1 MRVKFIVLV
10 LATAFSLTGGPA
22 IAAPETGAVNAESMV
37 QTGHGTQLT
46 GPADWQLRREADM
59 VVLTAPEQDAA
70 VAIVAV
76 DAASAAGA
84 IDAAWRRYQPGA
96 ARTALLV
103 RREPA
108 RNGWDERAAASYAY
122 HAVERRALRALAL
135 RHGSKWSVTL
145 LDGAVSTVQKRG
157 AAVDLMFASLRPEGY
172 MDEHFAGRTPA
183 RLDSARIERIRSFLQ
198 QGMAALNIPGAAFGL
213 LQDGKVIHVE
223 GLGVRQHGRPAKVDA
238 DTLFMAASNTK
249 PMTTL
254 LLAALA
260 DEGKLRWDQPVTQ
273 LSPAFRLGDAATTA
287 RVQVKHLVCA
297 CTGLPRQDMEMMFE
311 FGHATPT
318 TSLAL
323 LAKVAPTS
331 KFGELYQYSNL
342 MAAAAG
348 YIGAHVAYPG
358 LEAGAAYD
366 RAMRE
371 KIFAPLG
378 MHRTTFN
385 MQAALRGN
393 HASPHTLDHTYQ
405 VRAHGTEMDASI
417 NPHRPV
423 GGAWTS
429 ARDFIRYVQLEAN
442 EGTLPNGKR
451 LISRANLLARRVPQ
465 VTAGAGVSYGMG
477 LETLTIA
484 GVPVLNHGGSLP
496 GYKSNFYLL
505 PEAGVGAVLLTNA
518 DDGQALLSAFKRFLL
533 EVVYDGKPE
542 AEEDLQFTV
551 AAIDAWKAR
560 PSQLT
565 VPPAPEVVQRLAAR
579 YRNAALG
586 DLIVTHQDQQTY
598 LDAGEWKTA
607 VATRKNQDGSVSL
620 QTITPGLDNFNFVID
635 HTAGAKA
642 LILDVGQQKYVFRAL
657 GTL

>member
-1 MRVKFIVLV
+1 MRLKFIAVLV
-10 LATAFSLTGGPA
+10 AAAFSLTAPLA
-22 IAAPETGAVNAESMV
+22 VAADAGTLKAEGVV
-37 QTGHGTQLT
+37 QTGQGVQLT
-46 GPADWQLRREADM
+46 GPADWQVRREADTL
-59 VVLTAPEQDAA
+59 VLTAPEQDAA
-70 VAIVAV
+70 VAIVSLE
-76 DAASAAGA
+76 AASAANA
-84 IDAAWRRYQPGA
+84 IDAAWRRYQPGL

-108 RNGWDERAAASYAY
+108 RHGWDERASANYPYIAS
-122 HAVERRALRALAL
+122 ERRALRALAL

-157 AAVDLMFASLRPEGY
+157 AAIDLMFASLRPQGHK
-172 MDEHFAGRTPA
+172 DENFAGRSPA
-183 RLDSARIERIRSFLQ
+183 RLDSTRIERMRTFLQ

-273 LSPAFRLGDAATTA
+273 LSPAFRLGDADTTA
-287 RVQVKHLVCA
+287 KVQVKHLVCA

-311 FGHATPT
+311 FGHATPA

-323 LAKVAPTS
+323 LAKVEPTS

-348 YIGAHVAYPG
+348 YIGANVAHPG
-358 LEAGAAYD
+358 MEAGAAYD

-393 HASPHTLDHTYQ
+393 HASPHTLDHTYR
-405 VRAHGTEMDASI
+405 VRPHGTEMDASI
-417 NPHRPV
+417 NPHRPA
-423 GGAWTS
+423 GGAWIS

-451 LISRANLLARRVPQ
+451 LISRQNILARRVPQ
-465 VTAGAGVSYGMG
+465 VTAGDGVSYGMG
-477 LETLTIA
+477 LETLMIA
-484 GVPVLNHGGSLP
+484 GVPILNHGGSLP
-496 GYKSNFYLL
+496 GYKSNFFLL

-518 DDGQALLSAFKRFLL
+518 DDGQALLSAFRRYLL
-533 EVVYDGKPE
+533 EVVYDGKRE

-565 VPPAPEVVQRLAAR
+565 VPPAPEVVQQLAAR

-586 DLIVTHQDQQTY
+586 DLVVTHQGKQTY

-607 VATRKNQDGSVSL
+607 VATRNNPDGSVSL
-620 QTITPGLDNFNFVID
+620 QTITPGLDNFNFGID

-642 LILDVGQQKYVFRAL
+642 LILDVGQQKYIFRAL